1 MDNATVRG
9 KKEGRKA
16 GRKEGKEEKEG
27 EKVVAPVRFASRA
40 NVSVPGEGVKGEQ
53 PSIGSR

>member
-1 MDNATVRG
+1 MDNDTVRG
-9 KKEGRKA
+9 KKEGRKE
-16 GRKEGKEEKEG
+16 GRKEEKEG